1 MTEQTYVPPVSDFAG
16 DGLSEEAER
25 VLFDVQDADLPGSG
39 FTEQPTITPDHTAAA
54 PKRTPR
60 VGTLRERFAR
70 GKGRQRDATANSPR
84 TSRPAAPSRQRARKP
99 KSVIPNRRGQ
109 FVKPLTQFYTALGI
123 VWTSRD
129 GVCGPSVVSSAEA
142 CARSIDDLA
151 YQNEWVREVLWNLTR
166 TGMLTKV
173 VAAHSP
179 ILFAVGMHHST
190 KFRSAIDN
198 TGMGEFIAN
207 MLAEQAVAIRDALA
221 KEEANDDGTAD
232 AT

>member
-1 MTEQTYVPPVSDFAG
+1 VTEQTYVPPVSDFTD
-16 DGLSEEAER
+16 DGLSDEAAH
-25 VLFDVQDADLPGSG
+25 VLFDVQDADLPGG
-39 FTEQPTITPDHTAAA
+39 YEQPTITPDHTAAA

-70 GKGRQRDATANSPR
+70 GKGRQRDATTPR
-84 TSRPAAPSRQRARKP
+84 ASRPAAPSRQRPRKP
-99 KSVIPNRRGQ
+99 KNVIPNRRGQ

-129 GVCGPSVVSSAEA
+129 GVCGPSVVNSAEA

-151 YQNEWVREVLWNLTR
+151 YQNEWVRELLWNLTR

-221 KEEANDDGTAD
+221 KEEANDDGTTD
-232 AT
+232 AP